1 MSSSW
6 YVIEQSALYLLPMVY
21 IAIVI
26 ITFVMWGIQGNHP
39 YKPADLEK
47 DKHVY
52 YPYKHTVK
60 FRFFLT
66 LTLIGFLCA
75 LLPLFIGLM
84 AYTIFAIDP
93 WIVGGIAAGVGL
105 LITIFAITRPL
116 EPIIECVVVD
126 ANYLTI
132 KRKNKDDETH
142 RSTMYKHY
150 IRQSKHQSFRL
161 VFDDYEEK
169 EKEVYLPWLCPRE
182 RVMVAED
189 LGCLRKNG
197 VLPNWRNYYKPEQL
211 KQREAQPQPNNQIQ
225 ETAKQFAA
233 EQEAL
238 VSDPV
243 KYDEYLRGILSSMS
257 IADRNVV
264 IGLTCKGE
272 NLLAIKE
279 CRERTGIGLKYAKD
293 LVENYMTFP
302 DLRKYVT
309 RIYMRDITIPEIE
322 SLLREYGELYTDES
336 GSIITKTDN
345 VTGTFWNY
353 IEFSQKT
360 GRPGN
365 ALFWDYLNILLWMT
379 QRTGCLF
386 GYAVSGKNNLQPVI
400 VFPNASDSLGET
412 CVGVMYKSHFNFAVP
427 DHTVTWGNNVA
438 VDFDPKKYISTVI
451 GEDVSGIL

>member
-6 YVIEQSALYLLPMVY
+6 YVITQSALYLLPMVY

-60 FRFFLT
+60 FRIFLT

-84 AYTIFAIDP
+84 AHTIFASDP

-116 EPIIECVVVD
+116 EPKIECVVVD

-150 IRQSKHQSFRL
+150 IRQTKHQSFRL

-197 VLPNWRNYYKPEQL
+197 VLPNWKNYYKPEQL

-225 ETAKQFAA
+225 EAAKQFAA

-243 KYDEYLRGILSSMS
+243 KYDAYLRGILSSMS

-302 DLRKYVT
+302 DLRKYTT

-345 VTGTFWNY
+345 VSGTFWNY

-360 GRPGN
+360 GRAGN

-379 QRTGCLF
+379 QRTNCLF
-386 GYAVSGKNNLQPVI
+386 GYAVSSKKNLMPVI
-400 VFPNASDSLGET
+400 TFPKADDSLGET
-412 CVGVMYKSHFNFAVP
+412 CVGVMYKSYFKFVVP

-438 VDFDPKKYISTVI
+438 VDFDPEKYISSVVN
-451 GEDVSGIL
+451 EDVSGII

>member
-1 MSSSW
+1 MISPW
-6 YVIEQSALYLLPMVY
+6 YVVAQSALYLLPMVY
-21 IAIVI
+21 IAVVI
-26 ITFVMWGIQGNHP
+26 ITFVMWSIQGNHP

-66 LTLIGFLCA
+66 ITLLGFLCA
-75 LLPLFIGLM
+75 LIPLFVGMM
-84 AYTIFAIDP
+84 AKTLFDINP
-93 WIVGGIAAGVGL
+93 WIVGGIVAGIGL
-105 LITIFAITRPL
+105 LITIFAISRPL
-116 EPIIECVVVD
+116 KPQIECVVVD
-126 ANYLTI
+126 SNYLTI
-132 KRKNKDDETH
+132 RRKDKEDETY
-142 RSTMYKHY
+142 RSTMFKHY
-150 IRQSKHQSFRL
+150 IRQTQHQIFRL

-197 VLPNWRNYYKPEQL
+197 VLPNWKNYYKPQQV
-211 KQREAQPQPNNQIQ
+211 KHNQAQAQTNDKIQ
-225 ETAKQFAA
+225 EAAKKFAA
-233 EQEAL
+233 EQEEL
-238 VSDPV
+238 VNDPV
-243 KYDEYLRGILSSMS
+243 KYDNYLRGILSSMS

-264 IGLTCKGE
+264 IGLTSKGE
-272 NLLAIKE
+272 NLRAIKE
-279 CRERTGIGLKYAKD
+279 CRERTGIGLRYAKD

-302 DLRKYVT
+302 DLRKYTT

-345 VTGTFWNY
+345 VAGTFWNY

-360 GRPGN
+360 GKASN

-379 QRTGCLF
+379 QRTHCLF
-386 GYAVSGKNNLQPVI
+386 GYAVSDKKTLLPVI
-400 VFPNASDSLGET
+400 AFPDSNDALGER
-412 CVGVMYKSHFNFAVP
+412 CLGVMYKSHFSFAVP

-438 VDFDPKKYISTVI
+438 TDHDPEKYISSVI
-451 GEDVSGIL
+451 GEDVSGII